1 MFSVFFCYII
11 LKLVSVCYL
20 DWFTSKNELK
30 RFFICNPS
38 VYSRLQLALFGLVY
52 QLVDTCLVLD
62 NWKRIFF

>member
-1 MFSVFFCYII
+1 
-11 LKLVSVCYL
+11 
-20 DWFTSKNELK
+20 LK

-38 VYSRLQLALFGLVY
+38 VYSGLQLALFGLVY